1 MPPCHHPKA
10 LNAKLRLG
18 QGTDYRDHVIAEP
31 PSAVLFSCSEDQ
43 THCVVIHPEVLEDHS
58 DLFA

>member
-10 LNAKLRLG
+10 LNANVRLE
-18 QGTDYRDHVIAEP
+18 QGADHPGHVIAEP
-31 PSAVLFSCSEDQ
+31 PSVWRFSCSEDQ
-43 THCVVIHPEVLEDHS
+43 TYYAVIHSEVLEDHS